1 MVGRGAPRLR
11 GGESGVSAVWEML
24 GGEWGMVMGGGC
36 CVGAAACE
44 QVMFLVRVRG
54 LQRGEAVV
62 AVVLTLVM
70 VPCGGVPV
78 AVGVG
83 WGCCGKGAVGCTWLV
98 PFGSAS
104 VRLPL
109 HTCGR
114 QCADG

>member
-1 MVGRGAPRLR
+1 MGTA
-11 GGESGVSAVWEML
+11 AWEQAML
-24 GGEWGMVMGGGC
+24 LVM
-36 CVGAAACE
+36 
-44 QVMFLVRVRG
+44 VRG
-54 LQRGEAVV
+54 LQRIGAVA

-83 WGCCGKGAVGCTWLV
+83 WGCCGEGAVGRTWLV

-114 QCADG
+114 QCAGG